1 MDLQALQR
9 IICLRRYNGRILFL
23 PAPGF
28 EGYGQPASC
37 SLYQEPHVSDKEVG
51 YQGPET
57 KFEDLEWREMKG
69 PFVTIWLHNVP
80 WGSENT
86 LTAPAAKVS
95 YTFLTKILDILLLS
109 TIKEAFIRFFYLQ
122 KNVKASFV
130 YGLMKQ
136 FSDGYLDLIVLKNCP
151 KLVLL
156 SLMRQTS
163 SGTHV
168 ESPYIVYIKVCH
180 PKPHMAEF
188 FHLTASM
195 YLVTMH
201 L

>member
-1 MDLQALQR
+1 
-9 IICLRRYNGRILFL
+9 
-23 PAPGF
+23 
-28 EGYGQPASC
+28 
-37 SLYQEPHVSDKEVG
+37 
-51 YQGPET
+51 
-57 KFEDLEWREMKG
+57 MKG

-86 LTAPAAKVS
+86 LTAPAAK
-95 YTFLTKILDILLLS
+95 
-109 TIKEAFIRFFYLQ
+109 
-122 KNVKASFV
+122 
-130 YGLMKQ
+130 